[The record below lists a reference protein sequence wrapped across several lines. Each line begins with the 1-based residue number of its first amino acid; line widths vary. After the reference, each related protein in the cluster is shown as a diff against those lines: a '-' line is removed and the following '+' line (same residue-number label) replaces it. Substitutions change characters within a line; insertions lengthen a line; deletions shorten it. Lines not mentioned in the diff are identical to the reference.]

1 MFQTADFQAVMSL
14 LFVYLL
20 MASSADVMLS
30 LFTLFHNIYI
40 ETFDNYDI

>member
-1 MFQTADFQAVMSL
+1 MFQTAVLQAVMSL

-20 MASSADVMLS
+20 TASSADVMLS

-40 ETFDNYDI
+40 EIFDDYDG